1 MPAKPLPPLRE
12 LPLMTPW
19 YGPKALA
26 QTGLRD
32 FISRVFGSY
41 ADQRIMQAAVDYKP
55 PEEIAQR
62 YDYSNPKGDRAIP
75 PTEDGAIWIDYVAD
89 TGDGFDSTYAMASLL
104 AEPHLEIDGVE
115 QPLPAGQ
122 MLLMGGDQAYPYAS
136 MLEYKRRLLTPFNLT
151 TWHDPLPPAE
161 KPGRRPRKLFI
172 LPGNHDWYDGL
183 ASFDELFCTRRDG
196 VSNGLRMGHWECQQH
211 RSYWAIELPNDW
223 WIWGLDIQLTA
234 SVDVGQVQYF
244 NAVSAR
250 LPKDDKTKAKI
261 ILCIATPSWHV
272 GDEAGTTEA
281 YSGNLQRI
289 LNLAIER
296 ARVSVILAGDDHHY
310 ARYFNNDHRL
320 NLITSGGGGAYLA
333 PTHQLHNTIRVPWMS
348 STGHAHL
355 LKFTLTGAPAT
366 DDTSVANPRHE
377 PRPQSLFPRRS
388 ISQRLSWLVLGFPLW
403 NPTFCF
409 ALGFFYWLMGWFYT
423 TASVRP
429 VRSPDGTTKRIEDI
443 FSESDWMGLGDR
455 IYYLFAA
462 GREQPAFAVVGLLV
476 LAMLYAFLA
485 GAKKPAVRAV
495 EAGGHWAIHMLA
507 MSVLAQ
513 VMHGQPSEYFD
524 TTLRSGFGAL
534 LRDSPILRITL
545 DSAAMIAA
553 SGLVAGTIIAIYLF
567 FGCRVFKTHADN
579 GFSSIRIM
587 GYKNFLRMRITPD
600 ELTIYPIGLVSVPN
614 RAGWREATVQD
625 VQKGVVAGYVPRR
638 PLQPRLIEGPLVIR
652 PGDIVDLKD
661 PTAGTPPASP

>member
-1 MPAKPLPPLRE
+1 
-12 LPLMTPW
+12 
-19 YGPKALA
+19 
-26 QTGLRD
+26 
-32 FISRVFGSY
+32 
-41 ADQRIMQAAVDYKP
+41 
-55 PEEIAQR
+55 
-62 YDYSNPKGDRAIP
+62 
-75 PTEDGAIWIDYVAD
+75 
-89 TGDGFDSTYAMASLL
+89 MASLL

-348 STGHAHL
+348 STGHPHL
-355 LKFTLTGAPAT
+355 LKFTLNGAPAT

-429 VRSPDGTTKRIEDI
+429 ARFARRHYETDRGHFERVRLDGARRSHLLSVRRRARAASLRRGGTACSGACFTVSGRRQEACRPR
-443 FSESDWMGLGDR
+443 GRGHRPLGHPHAR
-455 IYYLFAA
+455 H
-462 GREQPAFAVVGLLV
+462 VG
-476 LAMLYAFLA
+476 A
-485 GAKKPAVRAV
+485 GAGDARA
-495 EAGGHWAIHMLA
+495 AIRIFRHYATLR
-507 MSVLAQ
+507 LRR
-513 VMHGQPSEYFD
+513 PSEGFAD
-524 TTLRSGFGAL
+524 PQSGTQLGGNDCRQRFRGGA
-534 LRDSPILRITL
+534 
-545 DSAAMIAA
+545 
-553 SGLVAGTIIAIYLF
+553 
-567 FGCRVFKTHADN
+567 
-579 GFSSIRIM
+579 
-587 GYKNFLRMRITPD
+587 
-600 ELTIYPIGLVSVPN
+600 
-614 RAGWREATVQD
+614 
-625 VQKGVVAGYVPRR
+625 
-638 PLQPRLIEGPLVIR
+638 
-652 PGDIVDLKD
+652 
-661 PTAGTPPASP
+661 

>member
-41 ADQRIMQAAVDYKP
+41 ADQRTMQAAVDYKP
-55 PEEIAQR
+55 PEEIAYR
-62 YDYSNPKGDRAIP
+62 YNYSDPKGERAIP
-75 PTEDGAIWIDYVAD
+75 PAADGAIWVDYIAD

-104 AEPHLEIDGVE
+104 AEPQLQVSGVE

-122 MLLMGGDQAYPYAS
+122 LLLMGGDQAYPYAS
-136 MLEYKRRLLTPFNLT
+136 MLEYQRRLLRPFNLT
-151 TWHDPLPPAE
+151 TWNKPSDTGPAPP
-161 KPGRRPRKLFI
+161 PRKLFI

-196 VSNGLRMGHWECQQH
+196 VSDGLRMGHWECQQH
-211 RSYWAIELPNDW
+211 RSYWAIRLPHDW

-244 NAVSAR
+244 NAVSKL
-250 LPKDDKTKAKI
+250 LPEDSTKAKI
-261 ILCIATPSWHV
+261 ILCIATPSWHA
-272 GDEAGTTEA
+272 GDEAKSSDA
-281 YSGNLQRI
+281 YSGNLQRV
-289 LNLAIER
+289 LNLALDK
-296 ARVSVILAGDDHHY
+296 ARVSVIIAGDDHHY
-310 ARYFNNDHRL
+310 ARYFNKEHRF

-333 PTHQLHNTIRVPWMS
+333 PTHQLRNKIDVPWMDA
-348 STGHAHL
+348 GGDPHL
-355 LKFTLTGAPAT
+355 LPFTLNGAPST
-366 DDTSVANPRHE
+366 DDQAAANPRRE
-377 PRPQSLFPRRS
+377 ARPESLFPRRS
-388 ISQRLSWLVLGFPLW
+388 ISQRLSWLVLLFPLW

-409 ALGFFYWLMGWFYT
+409 ALGIFYWLMAWFYS

-429 VRSPDGTTKRIEDI
+429 YGATEGTSRRIEDI
-443 FSESDWMGLGDR
+443 LGDSDWMGLGER

-462 GREQPAFAVVGLLV
+462 GREQPAFAVVALLI
-476 LAMLYAFLA
+476 LAMLYQFLA
-485 GAKKPAVRAV
+485 GSKKPSFRAV

-534 LRDSPILRITL
+534 LRDSPILRIAL
-545 DSAAMIAA
+545 NSAAMIAA
-553 SGLVAGTIIAIYLF
+553 SGFVAGMIIAIYLF
-567 FGCRVFKTHADN
+567 FGCRVFHTHADN

-587 GYKNFLRMRITPD
+587 GFKNFLRMRITKD
-600 ELTIYPIGLVSVPN
+600 ELTIYPIGLVKVPH
-614 RAGWREATVQD
+614 RAGWREATMED
-625 VQKGVVAGYVPRR
+625 VRNGVVAGYVPRR

-652 PGDIVDLKD
+652 PADIVDLKGKSD
-661 PTAGTPPASP
+661 QPAA

>member
-1 MPAKPLPPLRE
+1 
-12 LPLMTPW
+12 
-19 YGPKALA
+19 
-26 QTGLRD
+26 
-32 FISRVFGSY
+32 
-41 ADQRIMQAAVDYKP
+41 
-55 PEEIAQR
+55 
-62 YDYSNPKGDRAIP
+62 
-75 PTEDGAIWIDYVAD
+75 
-89 TGDGFDSTYAMASLL
+89 MASLL

-115 QPLPAGQ
+115 RPLPAGQ

-348 STGHAHL
+348 STGHPHL
-355 LKFTLTGAPAT
+355 LKFTLNGAPAT

-429 VRSPDGTTKRIEDI
+429 ARSPDGTTKRIEDI
-443 FSESDWMGLGDR
+443 LQRVRLDGARRSH
-455 IYYLFAA
+455 
-462 GREQPAFAVVGLLV
+462 LL
-476 LAMLYAFLA
+476 
-485 GAKKPAVRAV
+485 PVRRRA
-495 EAGGHWAIHMLA
+495 
-507 MSVLAQ
+507 
-513 VMHGQPSEYFD
+513 
-524 TTLRSGFGAL
+524 R
-534 LRDSPILRITL
+534 
-545 DSAAMIAA
+545 AA
-553 SGLVAGTIIAIYLF
+553 SLRRCRHCLF
-567 FGCRVFKTHADN
+567 WRCFT
-579 GFSSIRIM
+579 
-587 GYKNFLRMRITPD
+587 
-600 ELTIYPIGLVSVPN
+600 VS
-614 RAGWREATVQD
+614 RRRQEARRPR
-625 VQKGVVAGYVPRR
+625 GRSRR
-638 PLQPRLIEGPLVIR
+638 PLGHPHARHVGAGAGDARAAIRIFRHYATLRLRRPSEGFADPQSGTRLGGHDRRQRVRGRHDHRRSTCFSAAACSRLTPTTVSPRSASWATRTSCACASRPTSSPFIR
-652 PGDIVDLKD
+652 SG
-661 PTAGTPPASP
+661 S